1 MHTTIVRRLTYM
13 NQYRIEKD
21 SLGTIEIP
29 MGAYYGVQSYRAF
42 QNFPISGTTMVPEMI
57 VSLAEIKKAAAIAN
71 AMSGQMPVDKRDAI
85 IKACDEIIAGSLHE
99 HFIVDPI
106 QGGAGTSGNMNANE
120 VIANRATEILGGEL
134 GKYIV
139 HPNDHVN
146 MSQSTND
153 VFPTAGKLATI
164 KLVRQLIPT
173 LNALVDA
180 FLDKAEEFK
189 DFIKL
194 GRTQLQDA
202 VPVRLGQSFAA
213 YAHALQRAIK
223 RIEDSLEEMYVVN
236 MGATAIGTAI
246 NTTPEYLANVTPELA
261 KITGEPMVQAAD
273 LIDGTQH
280 PDGFLTVSSAL
291 KGFAVAL
298 SKIANDLRLLSSGP
312 RGGLGEIN
320 LPSRQHGSSIM
331 PGKINPVMPEVVSQ
345 VAFRVIGNDA
355 TIAMAVEGGQMEL
368 NAFEP
373 IALYSLFQSI
383 TMLNNACRVFRMY
396 CIEGIT
402 ANDER
407 CLRTLLNSTAMAT
420 ALVPSIGYEKAT
432 TIVKKALKEKRAIIE
447 VACEVL
453 DMETSAVR
461 KIFMDCIKGC

>member
-1 MHTTIVRRLTYM
+1 M

-29 MGAYYGVQSYRAF
+29 MGAYYGVQSYRAY
-42 QNFPISGTTMVPEMI
+42 QNFPISGTTMLSEMI

-85 IKACDEIIAGSLHE
+85 IKACDEIIAGKLHE

-213 YAHALQRAIK
+213 YAHSLQRAIK

-261 KITGEPMVQAAD
+261 KITGEPLVQAAD

-291 KGFAVAL
+291 KGFAVAV

-420 ALVPSIGYEKAT
+420 ALVPAFGYEKAT

-447 VACEVL
+447 VASEVL
-453 DMETSAVR
+453 GLESGEVR
-461 KIFMDCIKGC
+461 KIFMNCIKNC

>member
-1 MHTTIVRRLTYM
+1 M
-13 NQYRIEKD
+13 RIEKD
-21 SLGTIEIP
+21 SLGNIQIP
-29 MGAYYGVQSYRAF
+29 DGAYFGVQSARAQ
-42 QNFPISGTTMVPEMI
+42 QNFPISGTLMLSDMI

-71 AMSGQMPVDKRDAI
+71 AMSGQMPIDKRDAI
-85 IKACDEIIAGSLHE
+85 ITACDEIIAGQLHE
-99 HFIVDPI
+99 HFVVDPI

-153 VFPTAGKLATI
+153 VFPTAGKLTTI
-164 KLVRQLIPT
+164 KLVRKLMPT
-173 LNALVDA
+173 LRDLVAA
-180 FLDKAEEFK
+180 FRAKGEEFK

-202 VPVRLGQSFAA
+202 VPVRLGQSFNA
-213 YAHALQRAIK
+213 YANALERGMN
-223 RIEDSLEEMYVVN
+223 RIEASLSEMYVLN

-246 NTTPEYLANVTPELA
+246 NTTPEYLANVVPELA
-261 KITGEPMVQAAD
+261 KITGEPLTQAED

-280 PDGFLTVSSAL
+280 PDGFLAVSSAL
-291 KGFAVAL
+291 KSFAVAL
-298 SKIANDLRLLSSGP
+298 SKVANDLRLLSSGP

-345 VAFRVIGNDA
+345 VAFRVVGNDA

-373 IALYSLFQSI
+373 VAFYSLFESI
-383 TMLNNACRVFRMY
+383 NMLNNVCRVFREY
-396 CIEGIT
+396 CVEGIT

-453 DMETSAVR
+453 DMESGEVR
-461 KIFMDCIKGC
+461 KIFMDCIKSC